1 MIGLKTKPTP
11 STIRRW
17 RESDEAARLAAERQT
32 LAESLAT
39 EDQIEHESR
48 IREAVANARAARD
61 AGRVRQRAGDRRVD
75 LPALEAAVVEAER
88 ALDGLRTDRSD
99 ASAALTYFDT
109 VMMPEALKPVVEAEV
124 EDINAAYRAL
134 VPRLRKAVEEVVAL
148 NDEVSKLDAIA
159 RADLD
164 WNHPVNRSR
173 TGRVMGEMR
182 LEGFNHTAQLWRHG
196 IDRRFTEA

>member
-17 RESDEAARLAAERQT
+17 RESDEAARLFAERET
-32 LAESLAT
+32 LAASFVT

-61 AGRVRQRAGDRRVD
+61 AGRVRQRAGDHRVD

-99 ASAALTYFDT
+99 AAAALKYFDT
-109 VMMPEALKPVVEAEV
+109 VMMPEALKPCVDAEA
-124 EDINAAYRAL
+124 EDINAAYRTV
-134 VPRLRKAVEEVVAL
+134 VPRLIKAVEEVVAL
-148 NDEVSKLDAIA
+148 NEEVSKLDALV
-159 RADLD
+159 RCDFD
-164 WNHPVNRSR
+164 WNHPVGR
-173 TGRVMGEMR
+173 TRTFSVMGEMR

-196 IDRRFTEA
+196 IDRRFTEK